1 LSVEVWSQNQLVGG
15 LYGVILGEIFFGESM
30 FSKVSDASKIAL
42 VTLVA
47 HLETRG
53 IKLIDCQVHSPH
65 LQSMGAE
72 VMPRDFFLSELKKL
86 TTKTADRSLT
96 K

>member
-1 LSVEVWSQNQLVGG
+1 
-15 LYGVILGEIFFGESM
+15 
-30 FSKVSDASKIAL
+30 
-42 VTLVA
+42 
-47 HLETRG
+47 
-53 IKLIDCQVHSPH
+53 
-65 LQSMGAE
+65 MGAE